1 LNSSQNREKIDDF
14 VDQMMN
20 NSSVSF
26 LKDKN
31 QDKLKSNVIKNKTK
45 SGKKDKK
52 NSRAD
57 NDKLMN

>member
-1 LNSSQNREKIDDF
+1 
-14 VDQMMN
+14 MN

-26 LKDKN
+26 FKDKN
-31 QDKLKSNVIKNKTK
+31 QDKLKINVIKNKNK

-52 NSRAD
+52 NSRAE